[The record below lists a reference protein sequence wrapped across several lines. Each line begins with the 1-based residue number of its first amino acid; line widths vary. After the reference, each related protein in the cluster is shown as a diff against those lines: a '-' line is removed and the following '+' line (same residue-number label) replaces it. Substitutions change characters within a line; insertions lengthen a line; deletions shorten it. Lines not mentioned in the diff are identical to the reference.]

1 MWSAEGQ
8 AENGRDNK
16 NESIKGDRHTMTVLG
31 WKKKNNPATLTSHAG
46 IIYSARRAWS
56 ATGDFTIRE
65 RGVHRKAV

>member
-31 WKKKNNPATLTSHAG
+31 WKKK
-46 IIYSARRAWS
+46 
-56 ATGDFTIRE
+56 E
-65 RGVHRKAV
+65 